1 MNLQYPHHPKVP
13 LKDLPHTTKLRSD
26 PNIIIQSAPPPVAHR
41 WDPQY
46 PFLPYDYPR
55 VEGDLGTNLVKH
67 IYEVRPLGSPRGWSI
82 RRPSQLTTLQPKAG
96 LYSPNGPIED
106 ERSFLGGRGG
116 NQPFGNPN
124 ERRLNLTG
132 PKPQVKI
139 REPVTMGPFVSPNP
153 ARGFMVWEDMGMS

>member
-1 MNLQYPHHPKVP
+1 MDLQYPYHPKVP
-13 LKDLPHTTKLRSD
+13 LKDLPHTTKLQTD
-26 PNIIIQSAPPPVAHR
+26 PNIIIQTAPPPLADR

-55 VEGDLGTNLVKH
+55 VNGDLGTNLVKH
-67 IYEVRPLGSPRGWSI
+67 IYEVRPIASPRGWSV

-96 LYSPNGPIED
+96 LYSKNGPIED
-106 ERSFLGGRGG
+106 ERSFLGDG
-116 NQPFGNPN
+116 

-153 ARGFMVWEDMGMS
+153 SRGLWVWEDMGIS